1 MDILHV
7 ATELAPFAKVGGLA
21 DVVAALTKHLKI
33 QGHKVTI
40 AIPRYPALEQGGLL
54 LARRL
59 SHLTFQHAGRR
70 HELSI
75 YDGKLASGVELLAID
90 LPGLFDRA
98 GVYGQNGADYPDNP
112 ERFALFCRAVAELV
126 AQRAASG
133 SPFSVIHAH
142 DWPSA
147 LALYFLKKLMPVCPG
162 LVLGLHNVAHQ
173 GIVPRERIPAMGI
186 AWEDFHMEGVEFFGQ
201 VNVLK
206 AGILN
211 ADSITTV
218 SETYAREIQTPEHGH
233 RLEGLLKAR
242 TSTLTGIVNGVDASV
257 WNPATDPA
265 LAGRYDVED
274 ITNKARC
281 KGALLAELGFELG
294 SGRPLAVFVGRLTHQ
309 KGVDLLLG
317 ALPKLLAADMQ
328 IAIAGD
334 GDPALVEALQSA
346 AAKNKDQVAFR
357 QAASEALVHRFF
369 AGADLVLVPSRY
381 EPCGLVQLYAQRY
394 GALPV
399 AHAVGGLRDTIV
411 DCDAALETGTGFL
424 FEGASTVELVGAVQ
438 RARAAYDSPRWRS
451 LVRRVMRLD
460 RGWERP
466 TRRYEFVYRQV
477 ISLSSRAR
485 VVGKSRPF
493 TR

>member
-7 ATELAPFAKVGGLA
+7 ATELAPFVKVGGLA

-33 QGHKVTI
+33 QGHKVSLVL
-40 AIPRYPALEQGGLL
+40 PRYPALEQGGLL

-59 SHLTFQHAGRR
+59 SPLRFTHAGKA
-70 HELSI
+70 HELSL
-75 YDGKLASGVELLAID
+75 YDGKLASGVELIAVD
-90 LPGLFDRA
+90 LPGGFDRA
-98 GVYGQNGADYPDNP
+98 GVYGQDGADYPDNP
-112 ERFALFCRAVAELV
+112 ERFALFCRAAAEVVL
-126 AQRAASG
+126 QRGVSG
-133 SPFSVIHAH
+133 SPFSVVHAH

-147 LALYFLKKLMPVCPG
+147 LTLYFLRKIVTDCPG

-173 GIVPRERIPAMGI
+173 GIVPRERLPGMGI
-186 AWEDFHMEGVEFFGQ
+186 SWEDFHMEGVEFFGQ
-201 VNVLK
+201 VNALK
-206 AGILN
+206 AGILS
-211 ADSITTV
+211 ADALTTV

-233 RLEGLLKAR
+233 RLEGLFRAR
-242 TSTLTGIVNGVDASV
+242 SAVLTGIVNGVDASV

-265 LAGRYDVED
+265 LAGRFDVED

-294 SGRPLAVFVGRLTHQ
+294 SGRPLAIFVGRLTHQ

-317 ALPKLLAADMQ
+317 ALPKLLAAEFQ
-328 IAIAGD
+328 VAIAGD
-334 GDPALVEALQSA
+334 GDPQLVAALQA
-346 AAKNKDQVAFR
+346 AASKNKEQVVFR

-369 AGADLVLVPSRY
+369 AGADVALIPSRY

-399 AHAVGGLRDTIV
+399 AHAVGGLCDTIV

-424 FEGASTVELVGAVQ
+424 FEEASVTALLGAAQ
-438 RARAAYDSPRWRS
+438 RARSAYDSPRWRG

-477 ISLSSRAR
+477 I
-485 VVGKSRPF
+485 G
-493 TR
+493 

>member
-7 ATELAPFAKVGGLA
+7 ATELAPFVKVGGLA

-33 QGHKVTI
+33 QGHKVTLVL
-40 AIPRYPALEQGGLL
+40 PRFPALEQGGLL

-59 SHLTFQHAGRR
+59 SPLVFSHAGRR
-70 HELSI
+70 HEVSLFDS
-75 YDGKLASGVELLAID
+75 KLASGVELIAID
-90 LPGLFDRA
+90 LPGAFDRP
-98 GVYGQNGADYPDNP
+98 GVYGEQGADYPDNA
-112 ERFALFCRAVAELV
+112 ERFALFCRAVAEV
-126 AQRAASG
+126 VRQRAATV
-133 SPFSVIHAH
+133 PFSVVHAH

-147 LALYFLKKLMPVCPG
+147 LSLYFLKKLMPQCPG
-162 LVLGLHNVAHQ
+162 LVLGLHNVAYQ
-173 GIVPRERIPAMGI
+173 GIVPRERLPAMGI
-186 AWEDFHMEGVEFFGQ
+186 SWEDFHMEGVEFFGQ
-201 VNVLK
+201 VNALK
-206 AGILN
+206 AGILS
-211 ADSITTV
+211 ADALTTV

-233 RLEGLLKAR
+233 RLEGLLRAR
-242 TSTLTGIVNGVDASV
+242 SASLTGIVNGVDASV
-257 WNPATDPA
+257 WNPSTDPA

-317 ALPKLLAADMQ
+317 ALPRLIAADIQ

-334 GDPALVEALQSA
+334 GDAALVEALQA
-346 AAKNKDQVAFR
+346 AASKNKEQVAFR
-357 QAASEALVHRFF
+357 QAASESLGHRFF

-399 AHAVGGLRDTIV
+399 AHAVGGLRDTIL

-424 FEGASTVELVGAVQ
+424 FEEPSALGLAGAVQ
-438 RARAAYDSPRWRS
+438 RARAAYDSPRWRG

-477 ISLSSRAR
+477 I
-485 VVGKSRPF
+485 G
-493 TR
+493 